1 MISVLIKSARKF
13 GLKENLVRLWAEKAL
28 KKYHLDNCELS
39 LIFVEPKEILNLNKK
54 YRNLNEAASVL
65 TFFQGQA
72 YSPIRRVTPEKF
84 LFEKQGSA
92 EGRFLF
98 GKEGSAEGRFLLLGD
113 IVICP
118 EVAEKKN
125 LTINFLIDHGIR
137 NLLSEIPTT
146 KSLRT

>member
-1 MISVLIKSARKF
+1 MVSVLIKSAKKF
-13 GLKENLVRLWAEKAL
+13 GLKEKQIRFWAEKTL
-28 KKYHLDNCELS
+28 KKYHLDDCELS

-54 YRNLNEAASVL
+54 YRNLNETTSVL

-72 YSPIRRVTPEKF
+72 IPAGRQANPEKI
-84 LFEKQGSA
+84 
-92 EGRFLF
+92 
-98 GKEGSAEGRFLLLGD
+98 LLLGD

-137 NLLSEIPTT
+137 NLLSEIPTA

>member
-1 MISVLIKSARKF
+1 MISVLIKSAKKF
-13 GLKENLVRLWAEKAL
+13 GLEENLVRLWAKKAL
-28 KKYHLDNCELS
+28 KKYYLDNCELS
-39 LIFVEPKEILNLNKK
+39 LIFIEPKEILNLNKK
-54 YRNLNEAASVL
+54 YRNLNEVTSVL

-72 YSPIRRVTPEKF
+72 TPEKVF
-84 LFEKQGSA
+84 
-92 EGRFLF
+92 
-98 GKEGSAEGRFLLLGD
+98 LLGD

-137 NLLSEIPTT
+137 NLLSEIPTA

>member
-1 MISVLIKSARKF
+1 MISVLIKSAKKF

-39 LIFVEPKEILNLNKK
+39 LIFIEPKEILNLNKK
-54 YRNLNEAASVL
+54 YRNLNEATSVL

-72 YSPIRRVTPEKF
+72 YSPIRRVTPEK
-84 LFEKQGSA
+84 
-92 EGRFLF
+92 FLF

-137 NLLSEIPTT
+137 NLLSEIPTA